1 MSDGLFREEAL
12 RHHTGGSA
20 SGDVLRVPPAWVRST
35 FALLAAAL
43 LAAAAFAA
51 WGSVAVYARG
61 VARVQD
67 GGTVLV
73 FFAERDR
80 ERILP
85 GRTMHLLDPSDPK
98 RLIRAKVSSL
108 RPGAVLLRDGLER
121 LGIAAWPGS
130 PAPSRLAWGDGGITP
145 DPSGAAGAVTPGE
158 ILEVEAP
165 AGETSLFRLL
175 VPAGRGARRDG

>member
-12 RHHTGGSA
+12 RHHTGGRA

-35 FALLAAAL
+35 FALLALAV

-67 GGTVLV
+67 GRTVLV
-73 FFAERDR
+73 FFPERDR
-80 ERILP
+80 ERILT
-85 GRTMHLLDPSDPK
+85 GRTMRLLDPSDPK
-98 RLIRAKVSSL
+98 RVVRANVSSL
-108 RPGAVLLRDGLER
+108 RPGAVALQDGLER
-121 LGIAAWPGS
+121 LGIAAWPRS
-130 PAPSRLAWGDGGITP
+130 PAPSRLACGDGEITP
-145 DPSGAAGAVTPGE
+145 DPDGAAGAVTPGE

-165 AGETSLFRLL
+165 AGETSLLRLL
-175 VPAGRGARRDG
+175 VPAGRESRRDG